1 MMKARER
8 GVALAFAMIMVLVL
22 SVLAVSLMFVSQ
34 AETWSSMN
42 YRLMTQARYGAEAGL
57 NKAINHLVHNYTP
70 PGGVTD
76 PLGNYNTTVSPVLA
90 NGAPVIL
97 SSNSSVTSNYPVSSA
112 QDAFRTASQGYLNA
126 GPTGVSY
133 NSYATL
139 LSMRQIAVYGSNTPA
154 TIQTWL
160 VTADGNITGIRDAQ
174 VEVSA
179 ILERQPIPVYA
190 YAVFATYPGC
200 DALGFSG
207 GGTTDSFDS
216 GNIERLDGSV
226 VTQAYGGNVGSNG
239 NLQGSGRPTT
249 INGSL
254 STPRNGVGNCTTTTT
269 TALTDSGNM
278 QVTGGMVE
286 LPQAIDYP
294 LPSPPNPMPPTS
306 TLNLTVNSPCGGIP
320 NCVKVGD
327 RMTLGPGSYGNLN
340 LTGQADVHF
349 TAGTYTINSITL
361 TGNATLTIDSGP
373 VILQVAG
380 QNIGANQAVI
390 DFTGG
395 TFANP
400 SMNPADLQI
409 QYAGSGLIK
418 LAGSSAAAGLV
429 YAPGARI
436 NFTGGADWYGA
447 VIGQFVDDSGGTAI
461 HYDRSL
467 QTGFFTV
474 SNYMMSSFT
483 WKKY

>member
-1 MMKARER
+1 MKNPRER
-8 GVALAFAMIMVLVL
+8 GVALVFAMIMVLVL

-76 PLGNYNTTVSPVLA
+76 PLSNYNTTVSPVLA

-112 QDAFRTASQGYLNA
+112 QDAFGTGSQGYLNA

-216 GNIERLDGSV
+216 RNIQLSGGDV
-226 VTQAYGGNVGSNG
+226 VTDPYGGNVGTNG
-239 NLQGSGRPTT
+239 NLLESGSPTI
-249 INGSL
+249 INGTL
-254 STPRNGVGNCTTTTT
+254 STPRTGVGTCTSSNT
-269 TALTDSGNM
+269 TALTVQGNA
-278 QVTGGMVE
+278 QVTGGLVE
-286 LPQAIDYP
+286 LPQVIEYP
-294 LPSPPNPMPPTS
+294 LPSPPDPMPPTS
-306 TLNLTVNSPCGGIP
+306 DLNLTQSSTCAGIP

-327 RMTLGPGSYGNLN
+327 RMTLGPDSYGNLN
-340 LTGQADVHF
+340 LSGQADVHF

-361 TGNATLTIDSGP
+361 AGNATLTIDSGP

-380 QNIGANQAVI
+380 QNIGASQPVI

-400 SMNPADLQI
+400 SLNPADLQI

-418 LAGSSAAAGLV
+418 LAGGSDAAGLV
-429 YAPGARI
+429 YAPGAEI
-436 NFTGGADWYGA
+436 NFTGGSDWFGA
-447 VIGQFVDDSGGTAI
+447 VIGKVVDNAGGTAI

-467 QTGFFTV
+467 QIGFFTV